1 MTKKIFQIFWFL
13 SLLFMG
19 SVVSNA
25 QPKYY
30 SQGTKW
36 SELQLDTLLYD
47 SWYEE
52 IVADGKVSY
61 KPNFEVVE
69 YYVGEEY
76 KGELDTDGELLHGI
90 YVHREGRPD
99 SLVCYLAQDTDNLS
113 LTAIVDGESKPYM
126 ANPTSIYYF
135 PLSPKVGDPIRFISL
150 GYAQVTGGYFEPPFA
165 YVKEVGYGSFG
176 TPHQH
181 KYVLLDNGICIVD
194 NIGVT
199 SWKGKECITGP
210 AEVYWSVAD
219 FAPYDKREKIMSEH
233 HHRSMLVRFEHK
245 GEVLYNMWPNAKGE
259 LTQGVPQIA
268 GAQKAKG
275 LYDLHGRKFTKLPK
289 KGLYIEDG
297 KVKTR

>member
-126 ANPTSIYYF
+126 AI
-135 PLSPKVGDPIRFISL
+135 
-150 GYAQVTGGYFEPPFA
+150 
-165 YVKEVGYGSFG
+165 
-176 TPHQH
+176 
-181 KYVLLDNGICIVD
+181 
-194 NIGVT
+194 
-199 SWKGKECITGP
+199 
-210 AEVYWSVAD
+210 
-219 FAPYDKREKIMSEH
+219 
-233 HHRSMLVRFEHK
+233 
-245 GEVLYNMWPNAKGE
+245 
-259 LTQGVPQIA
+259 
-268 GAQKAKG
+268 
-275 LYDLHGRKFTKLPK
+275 
-289 KGLYIEDG
+289 
-297 KVKTR
+297 